1 MVHKKFALFA
11 AAILGMETSLN
22 MLDHG
27 DPPPTPVSPLDK
39 GRVNIVAQSTATSTF
54 ITSSIDINKWL

>member
-1 MVHKKFALFA
+1 MVHKKFALIT

-27 DPPPTPVSPLDK
+27 DPPPMPAFPLDQ
-39 GRVNIVAQSTATSTF
+39 GRINIVAQSTATSTS